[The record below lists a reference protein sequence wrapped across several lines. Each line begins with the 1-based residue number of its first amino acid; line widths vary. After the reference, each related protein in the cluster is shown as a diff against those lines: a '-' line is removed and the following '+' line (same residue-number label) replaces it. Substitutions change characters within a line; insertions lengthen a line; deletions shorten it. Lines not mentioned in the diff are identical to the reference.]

1 MNAGGVQVGHIP
13 AVIAAKL
20 AWMMDASLVTVEG
33 RMAAKNT
40 DGAMHYKLSMD
51 MSIYARPSLR
61 SGLEP
66 ELVWATPGQRG
77 FEAMRQGLTQEPK
90 PPSGKGKGKGRGP
103 ATVAGGSGG
112 SGEGLPG
119 ARPDAEM
126 QKLLDGLKR
135 VGEDEKQADSVMVRG
150 LHLLRQAT
158 ADFVGLAH
166 RGH

>member
-13 AVIAAKL
+13 AVVAAKL

-40 DGAMHYKLSMD
+40 DGAMHYKLAMD

-90 PPSGKGKGKGRGP
+90 PPSGKGNGRGP

-135 VGEDEKQADSVMVRG
+135 VGEDEKQADSVMVLG

-158 ADFVGLAH
+158 ADLVGLAH
-166 RGH
+166 RVH